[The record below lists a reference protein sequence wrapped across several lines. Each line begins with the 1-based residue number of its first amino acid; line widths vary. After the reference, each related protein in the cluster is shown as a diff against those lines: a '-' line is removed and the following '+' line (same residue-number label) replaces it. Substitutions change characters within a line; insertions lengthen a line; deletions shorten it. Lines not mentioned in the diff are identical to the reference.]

1 MQVMLINP
9 LSRQKVAT
17 IIIYGVSGVVINN
30 ETIIEEYVVITIDPK
45 SSCLKPLNLLSIK

>member
-30 ETIIEEYVVITIDPK
+30 ETIIEEYVVITKDPK